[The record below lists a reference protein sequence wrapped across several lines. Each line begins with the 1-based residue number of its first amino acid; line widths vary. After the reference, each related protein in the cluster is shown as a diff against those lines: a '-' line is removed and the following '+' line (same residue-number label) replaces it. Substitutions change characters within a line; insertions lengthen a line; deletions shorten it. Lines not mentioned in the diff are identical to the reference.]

1 MNNNITSSIIF
12 IFNQFAGNFKYQFDL
27 RLKKV
32 DLHGGQ
38 VFVLISLWKIDR
50 QSQAELA
57 KSLNLSSPTVHKMV
71 NSLERGGFVKSMKC
85 PNDSRLRRIHLT
97 QKGIEY
103 KNKIEEIFVEFEQE
117 LFSDLS
123 LTEKLIFQ
131 EICQKLEKSSAE
143 KN

>member
-1 MNNNITSSIIF
+1 MDNILDSSIIY
-12 IFNQFAGNFKYQFDL
+12 IFNQLAGNFKYQFDWK
-27 RLKKV
+27 LKKV
-32 DLHGGQ
+32 GLHGGQ

-57 KSLNLSSPTVHKMV
+57 KSLNLSSPTVHKMI

-85 PNDSRLRRIHLT
+85 PNDNRLRRIHLT

-103 KNKIEEIFVEFEQE
+103 QKIIEQIFSEFEQE
-117 LFSDLS
+117 LFSDLTI
-123 LTEKLIFQ
+123 TEKLIFQ

-143 KN
+143 